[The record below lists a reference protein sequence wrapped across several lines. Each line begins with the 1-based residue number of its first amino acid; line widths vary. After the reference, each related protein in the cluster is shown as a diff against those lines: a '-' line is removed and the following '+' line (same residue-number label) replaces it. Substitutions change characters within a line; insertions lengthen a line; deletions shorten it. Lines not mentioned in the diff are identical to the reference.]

1 MKKGLKIF
9 LIVAAIILVL
19 GIFGYVGGSRNLN
32 EVSEFVLPDV
42 DMSTMIDGEYEGSC
56 DIGRFAMKV
65 TITVKDHQVVAVAF
79 VDNQRSNITD
89 NLFDKMNDIFLNIE
103 NPTFDAITGA
113 TITSKAYMIAVT
125 DALSK

>member
-19 GIFGYVGGSRNLN
+19 GVFGYVGGSRNLN
-32 EVSEFVLPDV
+32 EVSEFILPDV

-56 DIGRFAMKV
+56 DIGRFVMKV

-89 NLFDKMNDIFLNIE
+89 ALFGKMNDRFLNIE

>member
-9 LIVAAIILVL
+9 LIVVAVILVL
-19 GIFGYVGGSRNLN
+19 VIIGYVGGSRNLS
-32 EVSEFVLPDV
+32 EVSEFELQDV
-42 DMSTMIDGEYEGSC
+42 DISTLADGNYEGAC

-65 TITVKDHQVVAVAF
+65 TVSIKDHQIVAIAF
-79 VDNQRSNITD
+79 IDNQRSNVTD
-89 NLFDKMNDIFLNIE
+89 DLLGKMNDRLLNNE
-103 NPTFDAITGA
+103 NPSFDAITGA

>member
-9 LIVAAIILVL
+9 LIVVAIILVL
-19 GIFGYVGGSRNLN
+19 VIFGYVGGSRNLN
-32 EVSEFVLPDV
+32 EISEFVLPDV
-42 DMSTMIDGEYEGSC
+42 DMSTLTDGNYEGSC

-65 TITVKDHQVVAVAF
+65 TVTVKDHKIIAIAF
-79 VDNQRSNITD
+79 IDNQRSNVTED
-89 NLFDKMNDIFLNIE
+89 LFGKMNDRLLNNE